1 MSSSESRVVEITEID
16 ELEKIAKEFSRNLIV
31 MDFSATWCMPCKSIK
46 PFYKE
51 LSTQYKDCIFL
62 AIDANDGEEL
72 MDFFSV
78 TSLPTFIF
86 MKQRKAFDILEGAD
100 RDKLTQKIISSI
112 DFDVS
117 TSQKNEEEEEVQQ
130 TSEDIQQTE

>member
-1 MSSSESRVVEITEID
+1 MSSSSSRVVEITEID

-46 PFYKE
+46 PFFKE
-51 LSTQYKDCIFL
+51 LSIQYKDCVFL

-72 MDFFSV
+72 LNFFNIK
-78 TSLPTFIF
+78 SLPTFIF

-117 TSQKNEEEEEVQQ
+117 TLQKNEEETQQ
-130 TSEDIQQTE
+130 TSEDIQQTD

>member
-1 MSSSESRVVEITEID
+1 MSSSSSRVVEITEID

-46 PFYKE
+46 PFYNE

-72 MDFFSV
+72 LNFFNIK
-78 TSLPTFIF
+78 SLPTFIF
-86 MKQRKAFDILEGAD
+86 MKQGKAFAKLEGAD
-100 RDKLTQKIISSI
+100 RDKLTEKIISSI

-117 TSQKNEEEEEVQQ
+117 TLQKNEEETQQ
-130 TSEDIQQTE
+130 TSEDIQQTD

>member
-46 PFYKE
+46 PFFKE
-51 LSTQYKDCIFL
+51 LSIQYKDCVFL

-72 MDFFSV
+72 LNFFNIK
-78 TSLPTFIF
+78 SLPTFIF

-117 TSQKNEEEEEVQQ
+117 TLQKNEEETQQ
-130 TSEDIQQTE
+130 TSEDIQQTD

>member
-16 ELEKIAKEFSRNLIV
+16 ELEKIAKKFPLNLIV

-46 PFYKE
+46 PFYNE

-86 MKQRKAFDILEGAD
+86 MKQGKAFAKLEGAD
-100 RDKLTQKIISSI
+100 RDKLTEKIINSI

-117 TSQKNEEEEEVQQ
+117 TSQKNEEEEVQQ

>member
-16 ELEKIAKEFSRNLIV
+16 ELEKIAKKFPLNLIV

-46 PFYKE
+46 PFYNE

-86 MKQRKAFDILEGAD
+86 MKQGKAFAKLEGAD
-100 RDKLTQKIISSI
+100 RDKLTEKIISSI

-117 TSQKNEEEEEVQQ
+117 TSQKNEEEEVQQ

>member
-1 MSSSESRVVEITEID
+1 MSSSSSRVVEITEID

-46 PFYKE
+46 PFFKE
-51 LSTQYKDCIFL
+51 LSIQYKDCVFL

-72 MDFFSV
+72 LNFFNIK
-78 TSLPTFIF
+78 SLPTFIF

-117 TSQKNEEEEEVQQ
+117 TLQKNEEETQQ
-130 TSEDIQQTE
+130 TTEDIQQTE

>member
-1 MSSSESRVVEITEID
+1 MSSSSSRVVEITEID

-46 PFYKE
+46 PFFKE
-51 LSTQYKDCIFL
+51 LSIQYKDCVFL

-72 MDFFSV
+72 LNFFNIK
-78 TSLPTFIF
+78 SLPTFIF

-117 TSQKNEEEEEVQQ
+117 TLQKNEEETQQ

>member
-46 PFYKE
+46 PFFKE
-51 LSTQYKDCIFL
+51 LSIQYKDCVFL

-72 MDFFSV
+72 LNFFNIK
-78 TSLPTFIF
+78 SLPTFIF

-117 TSQKNEEEEEVQQ
+117 TLQKNEEETQQ
-130 TSEDIQQTE
+130 TTEDIQQTE

>member
-16 ELEKIAKEFSRNLIV
+16 ELEKIAKKFPLNLIV

-46 PFYKE
+46 PFFKE
-51 LSTQYKDCIFL
+51 LSIQYKDCVFL

-72 MDFFSV
+72 LNFFNIK
-78 TSLPTFIF
+78 SLPTFIF

-117 TSQKNEEEEEVQQ
+117 TLQKNEEETQQ
-130 TSEDIQQTE
+130 TTEDIQQTE

>member
-1 MSSSESRVVEITEID
+1 MSSSSSRVVEITEID
-16 ELEKIAKEFSRNLIV
+16 ELEKIAKKFPLNLIV

-46 PFYKE
+46 PFYNE

-86 MKQRKAFDILEGAD
+86 MKQGKAFAKLEGAD

-117 TSQKNEEEEEVQQ
+117 TLQKNEEETQQ
-130 TSEDIQQTE
+130 TTEDIQQTE

>member
-1 MSSSESRVVEITEID
+1 MSSSSSRVVEITEID

-46 PFYKE
+46 PFFKE
-51 LSTQYKDCIFL
+51 LSIQYKDCVFL

-72 MDFFSV
+72 LNFFNIK
-78 TSLPTFIF
+78 SLPTFIF

-117 TSQKNEEEEEVQQ
+117 TLQKNEEETQQ
-130 TSEDIQQTE
+130 TTEDIQQTD